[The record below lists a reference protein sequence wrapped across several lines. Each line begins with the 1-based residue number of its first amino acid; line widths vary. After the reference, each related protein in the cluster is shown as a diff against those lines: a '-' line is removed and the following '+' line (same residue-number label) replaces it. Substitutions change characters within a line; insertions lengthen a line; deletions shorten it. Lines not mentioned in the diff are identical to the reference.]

1 MDTDETGFVTE
12 ENLQASHHYGRALI
26 ESVVVLRI
34 EEASGLD
41 RIVDTAVP
49 RVGEVEDAIRE
60 ARLLLRIS
68 PYDTRE
74 LYGTYLHETG
84 YVRLTREC
92 NIRIPNVREVLRAL
106 SVLRKSSDIKL
117 CAVPMSGQYAYLLS
131 ISGLPENLCNLGD
144 GKVVE
149 GVL

>member
-1 MDTDETGFVTE
+1 MYTDETGFVTG
-12 ENLQASHHYGRALI
+12 ENSQASHHYGRALI

-34 EEASGLD
+34 EEACGLD

-74 LYGTYLHETG
+74 LYGTCLHEPR
-84 YVRLTREC
+84 YVCLPREC
-92 NIRIPNVREVLRAL
+92 DVRIPNVREVLRAL
-106 SVLRKSSDIKL
+106 SVLKKTSDIELKF
-117 CAVPMSGQYAYLLS
+117 CAARCVK
-131 ISGLPENLCNLGD
+131 IRLPSFHQRTSRESLRLGR
-144 GKVVE
+144 
-149 GVL
+149 